1 MVRLWGPKN
10 LPIEISHELE
20 GDIAKVLA
28 RPEVK
33 QRLNLLGFDPIGAP
47 GDQFAKYVRD
57 EMAKYEA
64 IINDAKIRL
73 E

>member
-1 MVRLWGPKN
+1 
-10 LPIEISHELE
+10 
-20 GDIAKVLA
+20 VLA

-47 GDQFAKYVRD
+47 GDQFAKYIRD